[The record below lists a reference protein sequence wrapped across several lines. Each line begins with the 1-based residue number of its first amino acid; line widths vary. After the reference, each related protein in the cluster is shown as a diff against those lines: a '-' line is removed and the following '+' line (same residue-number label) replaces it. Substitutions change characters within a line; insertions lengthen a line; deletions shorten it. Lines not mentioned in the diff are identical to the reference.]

1 MNDVINELNIELKNS
16 EEIQHSGSIFDFSA
30 QFNPQKSA
38 DQAVIT
44 FDPSTSQKETINYA
58 NNPFEVELN
67 EDQYQYGIAVNFLYK
82 LDDDTA
88 KNYTISAANI
98 KQLDHVKSFSTSIL
112 DNSTSGYSDSVLK
125 LAVIVPKD
133 LPLDIK
139 TELKFDI
146 VLADRVSSTQLN
158 SNLAADTAN
167 LIIDPILIIGR
178 PIPPR

>member
-1 MNDVINELNIELKNS
+1 MNDVINELNL
-16 EEIQHSGSIFDFSA
+16 EIQNSDKTPRTGSIFDFSA
-30 QFNPQKSA
+30 QFNPQKGPE
-38 DQAVIT
+38 QAVIT
-44 FDPSTSQKETINYA
+44 FDPSTSQNEAINYA
-58 NNPFEVELN
+58 NTPFEVELS

-82 LDDDTA
+82 LDDKTA
-88 KNYTISAANI
+88 KNYIISATNI
-98 KQLDHVKSFSTSIL
+98 KQLDNVESFSTSIL
-112 DNSTSGYSDSVLK
+112 NNSTNGYSKSVLK

-133 LPLDIK
+133 LPFDIK

-146 VLADRVSSTQLN
+146 VLADRVSSTQLD

>member
-1 MNDVINELNIELKNS
+1 MNDVINELNLELKNS
-16 EEIQHSGSIFDFSA
+16 DEAQYSGSIFDFSA

-44 FDPSTSQKETINYA
+44 FDPSTPQNEAINYA
-58 NNPFEVELN
+58 NNPFEVKLN

-82 LDDDTA
+82 LVDDTA
-88 KNYTISAANI
+88 KNYIISAANI
-98 KQLDHVKSFSTSIL
+98 KQLDHVESFSTSIL
-112 DNSTSGYSDSVLK
+112 NNSTSGFSKSVLK

-133 LPLDIK
+133 LTLDIK

-158 SNLAADTAN
+158 PNLPTDTAN

-178 PIPPR
+178 PIPPK

>member
-1 MNDVINELNIELKNS
+1 MNDVINELNIELQNS
-16 EEIQHSGSIFDFSA
+16 DEIQHSGSIFDFNA
-30 QFNPQKSA
+30 QFNPQKSS

-44 FDPSTSQKETINYA
+44 FDPSTSQKEDINYA
-58 NNPFEVELN
+58 NTPFKVELS

-88 KNYTISAANI
+88 KNYLISAANI
-98 KQLDHVKSFSTSIL
+98 KQLDNVESFSTSIL
-112 DNSTSGYSDSVLK
+112 NNSTSGYSKSVLK
-125 LAVIVPKD
+125 LAVIVPTD
-133 LPLDIK
+133 LPFDIK

-146 VLADRVSSTQLN
+146 VLADRVSKTPLD
-158 SNLAADTAN
+158 SNLDTDTAN